1 MQYIAA
7 IPPAASKALDILMDP
22 DVDLPKV
29 IPCLEFD
36 PGLTSNL
43 LRLVNSPYFGFQRDI
58 TSVREACIRLGI
70 RRVRDLVVASVVGPI
85 VRQSIKGY
93 SLESCALWEHS
104 VATAIASEKL
114 SGALGIQMPFATF
127 TSAILHDVG
136 KIVMGTFVE
145 IGSGPI
151 MRLSREQGL
160 DFNKAEQQILGT
172 DHAEVGAALLHEWS
186 FPQIIVDVVRWH
198 HDPEEAPE
206 PSISLDIVHCADGIA
221 IILVTHE
228 MDIAVQAD
236 RMLHMR
242 DGLIVEDSVVDEQH
256 RLNIITRAQGM
267 HARLFEQKASA
278 RAEVI
283 QEEISPESR
292 AAS

>member
-221 IILVTHE
+221 IMSGIG
-228 MDIAVQAD
+228 IGQ
-236 RMLHMR
+236 
-242 DGLIVEDSVVDEQH
+242 DGLRYRISDDFAK
-256 RLNIITRAQGM
+256 RLG
-267 HARLFEQKASA
+267 
-278 RAEVI
+278 
-283 QEEISPESR
+283 
-292 AAS
+292 